1 MRWVPH
7 GCSRSS
13 HEVWTQEAKLV
24 GTEAVGTAL
33 QGYSVSISDDGN
45 TVIVGGPEDNDDA
58 GAAWVF
64 TRSYGAWSQ
73 QGPKLVGTGV
83 VGPFQLQGIS
93 VSLSSN
99 GNTAFIGGFGD
110 NNNTGAAWIFTRS
123 NGAWVQHGPDLVGT
137 GAIGSAEQGTSV
149 AISGDGD
156 TAAIGGPVD
165 NSGTGAAWIFSL
177 QPVFAGAP
185 GRASCHGQSVS
196 ALTGQYGGL
205 SAAAAALGFASVD
218 ALQIAIFGF
227 CEG

>member
-1 MRWVPH
+1 MELNDNNEVGAAWVFA
-7 GCSRSS
+7 RS

-64 TRSYGAWSQ
+64 TRSYGVWSQ

-123 NGAWVQHGPDLVGT
+123 NGAWVQQGRDLVGT

-149 AISGDGD
+149 TRSGDGD
-156 TAAIGGPVD
+156 TGPSVGLLTTVGPVLRGYSV
-165 NSGTGAAWIFSL
+165 NNQCS
-177 QPVFAGAP
+177 P
-185 GRASCHGQSVS
+185 GRREGETVTTKVS
-196 ALTGQYGGL
+196 RL
-205 SAAAAALGFASVD
+205 
-218 ALQIAIFGF
+218 
-227 CEG
+227 